1 MSSVGRFDRGTP
13 AEELTDD
20 QLAQA
25 LAAYAAGATPTRAAM
40 AAETNRYELLRRE
53 KDDPEFAE
61 AVQRAKEAGHDY
73 LEEDLLR
80 TGGAN
85 AKVKVLQ
92 WRKPEYRE
100 SVKVEHTVVP
110 PTANQLEEA
119 RRLGEDPAFR
129 LAAHTAVDKY
139 LVSGDDAA

>member
-1 MSSVGRFDRGTP
+1 
-13 AEELTDD
+13 
-20 QLAQA
+20 
-25 LAAYAAGATPTRAAM
+25 M
-40 AAETNRYELLRRE
+40 AAKTNRFELLRKERE
-53 KDDPEFAE
+53 DPEFAQ

-139 LVSGDDAA
+139 LGSGDDAA